1 MYKLEDNVE
10 WSNEL
15 KNAFK
20 RGVTRAKV
28 LYDNVELNENN
39 YLQNFKFTEQR
50 YIKNYGFVGTATA
63 RKLELNILDTNGV
76 LNLENK
82 EVTLKL
88 GADYDGDTYYIN
100 YGNFIVDKSP
110 EYDETNGTTRI
121 VLYDYMVKF
130 NKPYE
135 DRVKYPCSLLVLLKD
150 VCEQAGVELGS
161 ENFANKNFIVENNQ
175 FENATLRGV
184 LQQIGKCA
192 FSWARIGQD
201 NKLYLDFSLS
211 TETQENITINE
222 YKLNSFKKAQNYY
235 GPINQVTYA
244 DSDIEGQEERVKDQ
258 ESIDENGLKELVI
271 YDNIFAYTPEKRHE
285 LIQAGTMLLGL
296 RYMPITQLDMIGF
309 AYLDCSDGI
318 AVDTLNG
325 ETFTSRVFTH
335 EITYNGT
342 LHDGIINEAT
352 SDNEDVYKN
361 TANDIFQDMQT
372 RAVIDKANKKIELV
386 VEDVQNNSAIKS
398 SKGNGQIT
406 LFNCRESYLVKLRII
421 GNNQVFRS
429 LYISNRLKVSSSVY
443 VRGDSVIV
451 VTDKDGNSTEYD
463 LGIHEVLRA
472 NDEVYDEYILE
483 NNHAKV
489 IRRVNPDGTTRET
502 ELIEDLGTLEIYLKE
517 GNNILKLQSYY
528 ANLEGLYIENNGY
541 TDQLS
546 TKEET
551 KAEIEIT
558 KNEIDFEV
566 SKKVNDEDLTGANII
581 LRINGDESESE
592 INADKVSLKGK
603 EINLTSDNIT
613 IDSTNFS
620 VDENGRIYAISG
632 NIGGFELNSDNGFIA
647 NVQSQYTY
655 DTNDYNRLL
664 SIMRETITPT
674 QEDYDKYDFTNDGEF
689 KSNDLFILLNILNGR
704 ESGSGI
710 FKIDHKDPK
719 NCIQIKDDIEGLEAS
734 IGFFGANFS
743 RIVCGNGGIYS
754 NGSIIIKSKYHSN
767 NATVIQESIDYGGQ
781 ILLYDTNGDAIVTIN
796 NNSTGQITC
805 VSLVQT
811 SKESKKKNIEKY
823 ENNCLDVIKNSEI
836 YTYNFKTETD
846 EDKKHIGFVI
856 GDEGGSY
863 KTPKEVIS
871 NNSEGIDTYSMT
883 SILWKA
889 VQEQQEIIEQMQ
901 NEIKELKG
909 GIKNG

>member
-10 WSNEL
+10 WSNGL

-28 LYDNVELNENN
+28 LYDNVEINENN

-135 DRVKYPCSLLVLLKD
+135 DRVKYPCSLLALLKD

-175 FENATLRGV
+175 FENATLREV

-271 YDNIFAYTPEKRHE
+271 YDNIFAYTPEKRHQ

-309 AYLDCSDGI
+309 AYLDCTDGI

-352 SDNEDVYKN
+352 SDNEEVYKN

-386 VEDVQNNSAIKS
+386 VEDVQNNTAIKS

-429 LYISNRLKVSSSVY
+429 LYISNRLKVSTSVY
-443 VRGDSVIV
+443 VRGDSIIV

-558 KNEIDFEV
+558 KNEIDLEV

-592 INADKVSLKGK
+592 INADKISLKGK
-603 EINLTSDNIT
+603 EINLTSDNIN
-613 IDSTNFS
+613 INSNNFS
-620 VDENGRIYAISG
+620 VDENGNMSCSNANVSGSITGSSISG
-632 NIGGFELNSDNGFIA
+632 SSISGGTISGGSISGTQITNGNNFSVDASGNMSCSNANVSGSITGSSISGGTISGTQITNGSNFSVDASGNMRCNSATINGGSLTLTDGGTISTSAFYLYRDDAEGHWENYIMSHGISLSGASGYVSIDTGKGFIGGSIYVGD
-647 NVQSQYTY
+647 V
-655 DTNDYNRLL
+655 YN
-664 SIMRETITPT
+664 
-674 QEDYDKYDFTNDGEF
+674 
-689 KSNDLFILLNILNGR
+689 
-704 ESGSGI
+704 
-710 FKIDHKDPK
+710 
-719 NCIQIKDDIEGLEAS
+719 A
-734 IGFFGANFS
+734 
-743 RIVCGNGGIYS
+743 
-754 NGSIIIKSKYHSN
+754 
-767 NATVIQESIDYGGQ
+767 
-781 ILLYDTNGDAIVTIN
+781 N
-796 NNSTGQITC
+796 NNTTIINGNIDC
-805 VSLVQT
+805 VQVTQR
-811 SKESKKKNIEKY
+811 SKESFKKNITEYKY
-823 ENNCLDVIKNSEI
+823 NALNIIKNSEI

-863 KTPKEVIS
+863 KTPEEVIS
-871 NNSEGIDTYSMT
+871 SNGEGIDTYSMT

-889 VQEQQEIIEQMQ
+889 VQEQQKIIEQMQ
-901 NEIKELKG
+901 KEIKELKEG
-909 GIKNG
+909 K